1 MKKAIYVI
9 GVVIVIILAV
19 VCYIFSTKENGNE
32 DVVLNIQ
39 ELATKIQEQDVFD
52 DTLEQIDKETIIK
65 NYGFTEEEIVDAVA
79 YVSTGATS
87 EEILVVEANDVNSV
101 KAKIDTRISDRAE
114 AFASYL
120 PDEVYKLE
128 NPTLIIQNNYIILC
142 VCKDS
147 AKMNEYLENYIKDI
161 REA

>member
-32 DVVLNIQ
+32 DVILNIQ

-87 EEILVVEANDVNSV
+87 EEILVVETNNVNSV
-101 KAKIDTRISDRAE
+101 KTKIDTRISDRAE

-147 AKMNEYLENYIKDI
+147 AKMNEYVENYIKDI

>member
-19 VCYIFSTKENGNE
+19 VCYIFSTKENGKE
-32 DVVLNIQ
+32 DLVLNIQ
-39 ELATKIQEQDVFD
+39 DLATKIQEQDVFD
-52 DTLEQIDKETIIK
+52 DNLEQIDKGTIIK
-65 NYGFTEEEIVDAVA
+65 NYGFTEGEIVDAVS

-87 EEILVVEANDVNSV
+87 EEILVVETNKVNSV
-101 KAKIDTRISDRAE
+101 KTKIDTRISDRAE

-147 AKMNEYLENYIKDI
+147 AKMNEYVENYIKDI